1 LPLTG
6 FLRCLVLWILEPF
19 SRNVFY
25 ENISKFSLSPTR
37 AQLEHNEVRPMLLT
51 LLHGVAQFLGVDLV
65 TCQKKGAEPRLLSTL
80 SCTVLHTF

>member
-1 LPLTG
+1 
-6 FLRCLVLWILEPF
+6 
-19 SRNVFY
+19 
-25 ENISKFSLSPTR
+25 
-37 AQLEHNEVRPMLLT
+37 MLLT